1 MLGNIVVAAKWL
13 EEGSKVCWFVTG
25 RRNYRI
31 GWMAASLKIGWTWLG
46 DDVVY

>member
-13 EEGSKVCWFVTG
+13 EEGSEARWSATG
-25 RRNYRI
+25 RRDCGI
-31 GWMAASLKIGWTWLG
+31 GWMVASLKTGRTWLG